1 MPNPYAGS
9 GSIVHT
15 PPTIKASRQWGKR
28 HYNLTGAQC
37 SPVTITD
44 KHGNT
49 RTVAPL
55 VHGRVVRLARRT
67 HKAIMAG
74 ERVLTPDL
82 TEAQESAILAQLH
95 ANAQP
100 RAKAFN
106 IHDK

>member
-1 MPNPYAGS
+1 MTRPFAGS
-9 GSIVHT
+9 GVGVRQLRT
-15 PPTIKASRQWGKR
+15 VRASREWGKR

-44 KHGNT
+44 RHGNT

-55 VHGRVVRLARRT
+55 VHGQVVRLAKRT
-67 HKAIMAG
+67 NRAIMAG

-95 ANAQP
+95 ANATP
-100 RAKAFN
+100 RAQAFN
-106 IHDK
+106 VHGK

>member
-1 MPNPYAGS
+1 VPNPYAGS

-15 PPTIKASRQWGKR
+15 PPTIRASRPWGKR
-28 HYNLTGAQC
+28 HYNLTGATC

-44 KHGNT
+44 KHGNV
-49 RTVAPL
+49 RTIAPL
-55 VHGRVVRLARRT
+55 VHGQVVRLAKRT
-67 HKAIMAG
+67 RKAIMAG

-82 TEAQESAILAQLH
+82 TEAQERAILAQLH

-106 IHDK
+106 VHDK

>member
-9 GSIVHT
+9 GVGVRQLRT
-15 PPTIKASRQWGKR
+15 VRASREWGKR

-44 KHGNT
+44 RHGNT

-55 VHGRVVRLARRT
+55 VHGKVVRLARKS

-100 RAKAFN
+100 RAEAFN

>member
-15 PPTIKASRQWGKR
+15 PPTIRASRQWGKR

-44 KHGNT
+44 RHGNT

-55 VHGRVVRLARRT
+55 VHGQVVRLAKRT
-67 HKAIMAG
+67 RKAIMAG

-82 TEAQESAILAQLH
+82 TEEQQDAILEQL
-95 ANAQP
+95 ARNRVPLKQG
-100 RAKAFN
+100 FN